1 MFMIK
6 PNVSLKKHSDN
17 CESEQENKML
27 EFISIKPVV
36 LTNKFDCNHFQFLLA
51 CNVDPSVY
59 VFTAFTLPSFS
70 VLVWSLVV

>member
-36 LTNKFDCNHFQFLLA
+36 LSNKQILLQSLSFQFLLA
-51 CNVDPSVY
+51 CNVDPSV
-59 VFTAFTLPSFS
+59 LM
-70 VLVWSLVV
+70 WSLAV